1 MEGVFFLVFWIGCAA
16 LHTLFDLKVK
26 PVILGCREDEENF
39 RQF

>member
-26 PVILGCREDEENF
+26 PVILENREDEENF
-39 RQF
+39 RRF